1 MAGEYAQ
8 KLRDLAFEETPWFR
22 PSSRSTMSV
31 LIIQDL
37 ALEETPWFRS
47 SSRSTMPILIIRD
60 IALEECYGTGEEQ
73 NEGSRGFKKRGSR

>member
-1 MAGEYAQ
+1 MAGEDAQ

-47 SSRSTMPILIIRD
+47 SSRSTMPILIVRD
-60 IALEECYGTGEEQ
+60 IALEEWIG
-73 NEGSRGFKKRGSR
+73 RAHV

>member
-1 MAGEYAQ
+1 MAGEDAQ
-8 KLRDLAFEETPWFR
+8 KLRDLTFEETPWFR
-22 PSSRSTMSV
+22 PSRSTMSV

-37 ALEETPWFRS
+37 ALEETPWFRP
-47 SSRSTMPILIIRD
+47 SSRSTMPILIVRD

>member
-1 MAGEYAQ
+1 
-8 KLRDLAFEETPWFR
+8 
-22 PSSRSTMSV
+22 MSV

-37 ALEETPWFRS
+37 ALEETPWFRP

-60 IALEECYGTGEEQ
+60 VALEECYGTGEEQ